1 MRAGKLTKTLTIE
14 RATTTVDAYGTPAE
28 SWATIAVVRG
38 QLIQSSTEEFMR
50 NFGASSEIAA
60 VFCIRY
66 RDGIK
71 VADRITCDGITY
83 DLKEVKELGR
93 REWLDLRVVA
103 VGAD

>member
-60 VFCIRY
+60 VFRIRY

-71 VADRITCDGITY
+71 VADRITCDGIAY

-93 REWLDLRVVA
+93 REGLDLRCIA